1 MPMAML
7 HDPRTTEEAENS
19 AHRKVVSE
27 AGASDPLSIALTADL
42 LVLQSLATALKADAA
57 ITEHTLDRAIA
68 EALRR
73 LLAMDGPSLTAEALR
88 DVARLI
94 DHMDRQIRDRIRTS
108 A

>member
-1 MPMAML
+1 MAMP
-7 HDPRTTEEAENS
+7 HDPGITEEGENT
-19 AHRKVVSE
+19 ARRE
-27 AGASDPLSIALTADL
+27 IMPRAGASDPLSIALTADL

-94 DHMDRQIRDRIRTS
+94 DHLDRQIRERIRTS